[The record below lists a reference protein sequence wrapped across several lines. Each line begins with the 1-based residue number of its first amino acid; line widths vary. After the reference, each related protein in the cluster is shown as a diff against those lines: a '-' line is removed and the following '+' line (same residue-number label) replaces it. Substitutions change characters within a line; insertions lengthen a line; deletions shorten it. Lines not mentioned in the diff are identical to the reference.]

1 MPRLLISLLV
11 GAAFAFGGEVTV
23 VVDFEGAHSE
33 RSVQEMKR
41 EAETILKPSGVRLEW
56 RANSEV
62 GRESYGNL
70 VLVRFKGRCVLQPDP
85 MLYDERGPYAF
96 TYSSDGEVLPFTEVD
111 CGHVIASVQGALW
124 GDDFARRDYLMGR
137 ALGRVVA
144 HELVHVLT
152 RSGTHSADGVGQT
165 GLSGK
170 DLVGAP
176 LRLSRA
182 DLERLRTRETNQK
195 ENRSAN

>member
-1 MPRLLISLLV
+1 MLCLLSYLLA

-23 VVDFEGAHSE
+23 VVDFDGAHSE

-41 EAETILKPSGVRLEW
+41 EAEEILKPSGVRLEW
-56 RANSEV
+56 RAKSEV
-62 GRESYGNL
+62 GRESYANL
-70 VLVRFKGRCVLQPDP
+70 VLVRFKGRCVLEPVP
-85 MLYDERGPYAF
+85 ILYDERGPYAF

-111 CGHVIASVQGALW
+111 CGHVTASVQSAMW

-152 RSGTHSADGVGQT
+152 RSGTHAADGVGQT
-165 GLSGK
+165 TLSGK

-176 LRLSRA
+176 LKLNRA
-182 DLERLRTRETNQK
+182 DLERLK
-195 ENRSAN
+195 AK